1 MSQLF
6 PLFEEESS
14 NDDFV
19 NGLFSHLNF
28 RLNDGLQSITI
39 NENKIEP
46 KDISSQLFERE
57 LTKELNESNNK
68 IIVQSNKEREIPFA
82 KKQIFRSIKPNLE
95 MLMEFNYNELCGR
108 YFPFSPGIGIQ
119 NVLETFG
126 YKVIFKSS
134 HCISISTPN
143 DIIIKI
149 NSSKNKLNEG
159 KIKFNKKRPTFKKKC
174 KRKTKSDD
182 IRKKI
187 KARFHKAIKN
197 IINVNLKRVGS
208 TKLFDFFPQ
217 NFVTNITVKL
227 NKIALSHTYEYL
239 IKNDLIYQY
248 SNQHQNQADLKKF
261 KRNLD
266 VLNYLD
272 NNPIIDQLS
281 YFSKI
286 RKMKYKDLYK
296 AYFLSA
302 EFEKSI
308 IDMYKKGEK
317 IEYIESYINKSL
329 SYTNFFM
336 SFKQR
341 VKKCIFRI
349 SNENKIG
356 EQVSQENLLIN

>member
-14 NDDFV
+14 NGDCAS
-19 NGLFSHLNF
+19 GLFSHLNF
-28 RLNDGLQSITI
+28 RINDGFQSITI
-39 NENKIEP
+39 HENKFEP
-46 KDISSQLFERE
+46 KDISSQFFERE
-57 LTKELNESNNK
+57 FSKELNEPNNK
-68 IIVQSNKEREIPFA
+68 IIAKSEKEKPTSFS
-82 KKQIFRSIKPNLE
+82 KGKIFRSIKPNLE
-95 MLMEFNYNELCGR
+95 KLMEFNYNEINGT
-108 YFPFSPGIGIQ
+108 YFPFSPGRGIE
-119 NVLETFG
+119 NVIESFG
-126 YKVIFKSS
+126 YKAIFKSP
-134 HCISISTPN
+134 HCISISTSN
-143 DIIIKI
+143 DIIIQI
-149 NSSKNKLNEG
+149 NSSNNKLNEE
-159 KIKFNKKRPTFKKKC
+159 KLKCKKKKETFKKKN
-174 KRKTKSDD
+174 KRKAKPDD

-187 KARFHKAIKN
+187 KARFHKVIKN

-217 NFVTNITVKL
+217 NFITNITVKL
-227 NKIALSHTYEYL
+227 NKIALNQTFEYL
-239 IKNDLIYQY
+239 IKNDLAYRY
-248 SNQHQNQADLKKF
+248 SSQKVNQPDLQKF

-281 YFSKI
+281 CFSII

-317 IEYIESYINKSL
+317 MEYIESYINKSL
-329 SYTNFFM
+329 NFINFFM

-341 VKKCIFRI
+341 VKKCVFRI
-349 SNENKIG
+349 NNESDTG
-356 EQVSQENLLIN
+356 EQDSQEN

>member
-1 MSQLF
+1 MNQLF

-14 NDDFV
+14 NEDCE

-28 RLNDGLQSITI
+28 RINDGLQSITI
-39 NENKIEP
+39 HENKFEP
-46 KDISSQLFERE
+46 KDIPSQFFERE
-57 LTKELNESNNK
+57 IPKELNEPNNK
-68 IIVQSNKEREIPFA
+68 IIAQSEKEKAIPFA
-82 KKQIFRSIKPNLE
+82 KGKIFRSIKPNLE
-95 MLMEFNYNELCGR
+95 KIMEFNYNEISGS
-108 YFPFSPGIGIQ
+108 YFPFSPGIGIE
-119 NVLETFG
+119 NVIKSFG
-126 YKVIFKSS
+126 YNAIFKSP

-143 DIIIKI
+143 DIIIQI
-149 NSSKNKLNEG
+149 NSSNNKLNEG
-159 KIKFNKKRPTFKKKC
+159 KIKCGKKRETFKKKY
-174 KRKTKSDD
+174 KRKAKPDD

-187 KARFHKAIKN
+187 KARFHKVIKN
-197 IINVNLKRVGS
+197 IINFNLKRVGS

-217 NFVTNITVKL
+217 NFIANITVKL
-227 NKIALSHTYEYL
+227 NKIALNHTFEYL
-239 IKNDLIYQY
+239 IKNDLAHLH
-248 SNQHQNQADLKKF
+248 SSQHQNQTDLEKF

-281 YFSKI
+281 CFSKI

-302 EFEKSI
+302 EFEQSI

-329 SYTNFFM
+329 NYIKFFM

-341 VKKCIFRI
+341 VKKCVFRI
-349 SNENKIG
+349 NNESDTG
-356 EQVSQENLLIN
+356 EQDSQEN

>member
-14 NDDFV
+14 NGDCAS
-19 NGLFSHLNF
+19 GLFSHLNF
-28 RLNDGLQSITI
+28 RLNDGFQSITI
-39 NENKIEP
+39 HENKFEP

-57 LTKELNESNNK
+57 LPIELNEPNNK
-68 IIVQSNKEREIPFA
+68 IIAQTNKEKSNTFP
-82 KKQIFRSIKPNLE
+82 KGKIFRSIKPNLE
-95 MLMEFNYNELCGR
+95 KLMEFNDSEISGR

-119 NVLETFG
+119 NVIESFG
-126 YKVIFKSS
+126 YKAIFKSP

-143 DIIIKI
+143 DIIIQI
-149 NSSKNKLNEG
+149 NSSNNKLNEG
-159 KIKFNKKRPTFKKKC
+159 NIKNKKKRETFKKKY
-174 KRKTKSDD
+174 KRKAKPDD

-187 KARFHKAIKN
+187 KARFHKVIKN
-197 IINVNLKRVGS
+197 IINANLKKVGS

-217 NFVTNITVKL
+217 NFVANITVKL
-227 NKIALSHTYEYL
+227 NKIALNHTFEYL
-239 IKNDLIYQY
+239 IKNDLVYQY
-248 SNQHQNQADLKKF
+248 SSQNQNQTDLKKF

-266 VLNYLD
+266 VLDYLD

-281 YFSKI
+281 YFNKI

-317 IEYIESYINKSL
+317 MEYIESYINKSL
-329 SYTNFFM
+329 NFTNFFM

-341 VKKCIFRI
+341 VKKCVFRI
-349 SNENKIG
+349 NIESETNE
-356 EQVSQENLLIN
+356 QDSQEN